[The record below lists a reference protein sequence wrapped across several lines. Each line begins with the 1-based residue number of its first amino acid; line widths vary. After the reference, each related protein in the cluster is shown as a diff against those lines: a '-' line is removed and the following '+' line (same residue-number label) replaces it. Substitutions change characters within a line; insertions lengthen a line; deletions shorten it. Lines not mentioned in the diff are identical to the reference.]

1 MQKKNLTENPSH
13 RRLREFVY
21 YVNVTA
27 AGPMKDFRKIL
38 ENLISVHHRDL
49 SQYIDQISSDQI
61 RSPSQIFFMA
71 MSVECFSSD
80 RLMSVDVEW
89 SPSVGASD
97 C

>member
-38 ENLISVHHRDL
+38 ENLISVHRDL
-49 SQYIDQISSDQI
+49 SQYIAQIR
-61 RSPSQIFFMA
+61 RSPSQIFIMA
-71 MSVECFSSD
+71 MSVECCSSF
-80 RLMSVDVEW
+80 RLMSVGVD
-89 SPSVGASD
+89 PSVGASE